1 MEITKGMKVFDRPVA
16 RTDAELW
23 LKAKEHEAGPLNNYA
38 VIENPKKTTED
49 RRQEFFSEKHRKYGD
64 QFDYFEFHYEVENIR
79 IGRNEQRDPLQDQQD
94 AAEGIEVVHN
104 KDQLKAKAEKKRAA
118 KAHRKELKIRRAQRL
133 AQPSPKPEQPEQM
146 TIF

>member
-1 MEITKGMKVFDRPVA
+1 M
-16 RTDAELW
+16 
-23 LKAKEHEAGPLNNYA
+23 
-38 VIENPKKTTED
+38 
-49 RRQEFFSEKHRKYGD
+49 
-64 QFDYFEFHYEVENIR
+64 
-79 IGRNEQRDPLQDQQD
+79 QDQQD
-94 AAEGIEVVHN
+94 AAGGIEVVHN